1 MARARKIKRRENP
14 PVRVRLLDGVE
25 VFPTLYTGRAN
36 GQRFKL
42 IAGYCEKDG
51 EIVKNSV
58 GEPVPFKSIGELVW
72 K

>member
-1 MARARKIKRRENP
+1 MARARKIKRREKP

-25 VFPTLYTGRAN
+25 VLPTLYTGRVN
-36 GQRFKL
+36 GQRFKMM
-42 IAGYCEKDG
+42 AGYCEKDG

>member
-1 MARARKIKRRENP
+1 MARARKFKRREKP
-14 PVRVRLLDGVE
+14 PVRVRVLDGVE
-25 VFPTLYTGRAN
+25 VYPVLYHGRVN
-36 GQRFKL
+36 EQNFKL
-42 IAGYCEKDG
+42 MAGTCGKGG

>member
-1 MARARKIKRRENP
+1 MARARKIKRRETP

-25 VFPTLYTGRAN
+25 VFPTLYTGRPN
-36 GQRFKL
+36 GQRLKL